1 LSRLS
6 RGYPRLP
13 SEKGAKVEQTV
24 KSDRSDQTT
33 TARDAASRVKDEA
46 QHEAGQVMEEA
57 KEQGRQLY
65 SEAKDRIE
73 AEAQQQTNRVAQGI
87 RSFSGDLRSMA
98 EQADTETSAASWAR
112 QGAGQLEGLANRIED
127 GGFEG
132 LVDDVSRF
140 ARRNPGTFL
149 AIALGAGILAGRIAR
164 NVGGDPEEGYRDGQF
179 DGRGVAPTG
188 QGYPDNGGS
197 SARPAASK
205 MKSDE
210 MGGAKSSA
218 GPRTM

>member
-1 LSRLS
+1 
-6 RGYPRLP
+6 
-13 SEKGAKVEQTV
+13 VEQAM

-33 TARDAASRVKDEA
+33 TARDEASRVKDEA
-46 QHEAGQVMEEA
+46 QREAGHVMDEA

-65 SEAKDRIE
+65 NEAKDRIE
-73 AEAQQQTNRVAQGI
+73 AEAQQQTNRAAQGI

-98 EQADTETSAASWAR
+98 EQADAETPASSWAR
-112 QGAGQLEGLANRIED
+112 QGAGQLEAFANRIED

-149 AIALGAGILAGRIAR
+149 AIAVGAGVLAGRVMR
-164 NVGGDPEEGYRDGQF
+164 NAGADRQEGYQAGQF

-197 SARPAASK
+197 GSRYDSTL
-205 MKSDE
+205 KSDE
-210 MGGAKSSA
+210 MAGAKGSA
-218 GPRTM
+218 GPGTT